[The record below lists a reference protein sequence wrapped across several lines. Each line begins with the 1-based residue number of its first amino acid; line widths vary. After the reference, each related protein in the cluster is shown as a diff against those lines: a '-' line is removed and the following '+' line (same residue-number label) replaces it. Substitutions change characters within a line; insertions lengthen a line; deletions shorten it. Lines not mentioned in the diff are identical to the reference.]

1 MYRFFALCLVLLF
14 TVSLFAQDNLQQ
26 DLRLAQ
32 QYTRQGEYEK
42 AAAIYERLYNQ
53 NPKSSMYY
61 RSYYNALLAVKD
73 FAKAEDLVKK
83 QLKQDKTD
91 PALYIDLGLL
101 LKNQYKI
108 EEGEAEF
115 DKALKMA
122 KDQQILSIANVFN
135 NAGENAYAIKTYLR
149 GRELTKNDKL
159 YARELA
165 QQYMQ
170 VGDSKN
176 AIAGFLDYA
185 LTQPE
190 HLQIVFNE
198 LLRFT
203 NKEEETEE
211 LQKQL
216 YARIQADNQNL
227 IFPEILIWVFYQI
240 KDFEQAFI
248 QVKALDKRL
257 NEDGKRVMEL
267 ARKALNEKQYDTA
280 IEAFEYV
287 IAKGETNPL
296 YIRAKEELLN
306 CRNDKIVNTPNFT
319 EADLRGLESDYLE
332 FLRLFGKNANTLSAI
347 RDLAALYAYY
357 LNNVNA
363 AVTLLEDALKMSS
376 VNAYNRALTKLDLG
390 DCYLMQGEIWEATLY
405 YSQVDKDFKDDILG
419 EEARFK
425 NAKLSYY
432 NGDFEWA
439 QAQLNVLKA
448 STSELIANDAL
459 KLSVFITDNL
469 GLDTTAVPMQMFAR
483 ADLLT
488 MQNRYTDATKTLD
501 SINSA
506 YPNHALDDDI
516 LYARAEMSMRQRKYT
531 EAAQYYEAILQNYGT
546 DILADDAI
554 FALAGLNE
562 VQFGKKDKAMEYYQQ
577 LLIKYPGSLYVVEAR
592 KRYRKL
598 RGDMV
603 N

>member
-216 YARIQADNQNL
+216 YA
-227 IFPEILIWVFYQI
+227 
-240 KDFEQAFI
+240 
-248 QVKALDKRL
+248 
-257 NEDGKRVMEL
+257 
-267 ARKALNEKQYDTA
+267 
-280 IEAFEYV
+280 
-287 IAKGETNPL
+287 
-296 YIRAKEELLN
+296 
-306 CRNDKIVNTPNFT
+306 
-319 EADLRGLESDYLE
+319 
-332 FLRLFGKNANTLSAI
+332 
-347 RDLAALYAYY
+347 
-357 LNNVNA
+357 
-363 AVTLLEDALKMSS
+363 
-376 VNAYNRALTKLDLG
+376 
-390 DCYLMQGEIWEATLY
+390 
-405 YSQVDKDFKDDILG
+405 
-419 EEARFK
+419 
-425 NAKLSYY
+425 
-432 NGDFEWA
+432 
-439 QAQLNVLKA
+439 
-448 STSELIANDAL
+448 
-459 KLSVFITDNL
+459 
-469 GLDTTAVPMQMFAR
+469 
-483 ADLLT
+483 
-488 MQNRYTDATKTLD
+488 
-501 SINSA
+501 
-506 YPNHALDDDI
+506 
-516 LYARAEMSMRQRKYT
+516 
-531 EAAQYYEAILQNYGT
+531 
-546 DILADDAI
+546 
-554 FALAGLNE
+554 
-562 VQFGKKDKAMEYYQQ
+562 
-577 LLIKYPGSLYVVEAR
+577 
-592 KRYRKL
+592 
-598 RGDMV
+598 
-603 N
+603 